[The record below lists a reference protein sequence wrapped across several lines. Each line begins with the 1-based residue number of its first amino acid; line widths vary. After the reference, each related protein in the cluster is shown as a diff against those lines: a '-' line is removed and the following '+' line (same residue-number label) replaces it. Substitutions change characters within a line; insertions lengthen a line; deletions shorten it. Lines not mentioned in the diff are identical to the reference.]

1 MNFIELP
8 SELLLAI
15 LSLLDGRS
23 IAYSSQVNRSLH
35 TLVTSSSI
43 LCYKQQL
50 FIYKKDDNVS
60 NRASVAEKLRLLK
73 REESSWRHCQPGF
86 HVKVPLTFNPGSV
99 YDLASGVYI
108 LGEDGRQTLRYID
121 LPSNPVQEL
130 KWKAFMPQVESKEP
144 RSIVDFAINLHEHNL
159 ISLITESRSRNGN
172 TSLFKLELRLH
183 EFSTGKP
190 HPQAKRTTLPIT
202 NSEHQYGVQPAVNCE
217 IVGDHLALVAYF
229 WRDPTAPCDVLVY
242 NWKTGERLMKVAGN
256 SSTYG
261 GIIFLS
267 VDKIL
272 LPNILENTLEIW
284 KIPSP
289 GEEPPEGPMLRLG
302 LFQTAPNYNIRY
314 ISCRAEPNPAPLNA
328 VMRTDRPFY
337 ASADDAIVLLHL
349 RIQGMGEFSL
359 LTVFV
364 HRSALLKI
372 AEDGSETDVPIPW
385 NEWAPNIA
393 FCYDCSGDRASRWI
407 TTTCGQRYVLL
418 PLSEDEDLDPN
429 LTSNVVILD
438 FGKSHVQKIEQDI
451 EAGKIKVGSDVDEY
465 GPIVRRGPHHLPRES
480 KKMFAD
486 DMICHLPYVESRS
499 REKYAFNGVL
509 MDEER
514 VIGIKVLFP
523 WLFRYIR
530 EADYGRLTCSW
541 DVFKG

>member
-23 IAYSSQVNRSLH
+23 IAYSSRVNRSLYA
-35 TLVTSSSI
+35 LVTSSSI
-43 LCYKQQL
+43 LRYKQQL
-50 FIYKKDDNVS
+50 FIHKKDDNIA

-86 HVKVPLTFNPGSV
+86 HVKVPLTFNPGGV
-99 YDLASGVYI
+99 YDLSNGVYF

-144 RSIVDFAINLHEHNL
+144 RFIVDFAINLHEHDL

-172 TSLFKLELRLH
+172 NFLFKLELRLH

-190 HPQAKRTTLPIT
+190 HPRAKRTILPIT
-202 NSEHQYGVQPAVNCE
+202 NSEHHYGVRPAVNCE
-217 IVGDHLALVAYF
+217 IVGDHLALVTDYR
-229 WRDPTAPCDVLVY
+229 RDPAGPCDVLVY
-242 NWKTGERLMKVAGN
+242 NWKTGERLMKVAGE

-267 VDKIL
+267 IDKFL

-284 KIPSP
+284 KIPAP
-289 GEEPPEGPMLRLG
+289 GEEPPEGPMLCLG
-302 LFQTAPNYNIRY
+302 LFQTALNYNIRY
-314 ISCRAEPNPAPLNA
+314 ISCRAEPNPTPPKAAL
-328 VMRTDRPFY
+328 RTDRPFY

-359 LTVFV
+359 LTMFV
-364 HRSALLKI
+364 HRSALLTL
-372 AEDGSETDVPIPW
+372 AENGSETDVLDAVVPIPW
-385 NEWAPNIA
+385 NEWAPNIT
-393 FCYDCSGDRASRWI
+393 FCYDCGEDRASRWI
-407 TTTCGQRYVLL
+407 TTTCGQRYVLF
-418 PLSEDEDLDPN
+418 PPSEDEDLDSN
-429 LTSNVVILD
+429 LTSSVVILD
-438 FGKSHVQKIEQDI
+438 FGRSHVQKVEQDI

-465 GPIVRRGPHHLPRES
+465 GPIVRRGPHHLQQES

-486 DMICHLPYVESRS
+486 DMICHLPYVESRT

-514 VIGIKVLFP
+514 VIGIKVLFSR
-523 WLFRYIR
+523 LFGSIC
-530 EADYGRLTCSW
+530 EADHPYSKSV
-541 DVFKG
+541 D